1 MQFIVLAHAISCF
14 HYHTQGDLL
23 SSSPILIGFKRP
35 PSGCAV
41 DLLISICTSIATADE
56 DCRYVRLR
64 EFSRELMSTPLLT
77 LLLSQQGLRSFT
89 KWELLFDVFQYL
101 LSPNLALPPSS
112 HEVFQSG
119 QWVSGNVA
127 SLAPFMDLNSKFL
140 HDVPDSLGNKNE
152 NQEISHELTMTHDM
166 ENGNITDEQVESYI
180 LLVISLL
187 RRFNIPGVLQG
198 KQGLE

>member
-1 MQFIVLAHAISCF
+1 M
-14 HYHTQGDLL
+14 
-23 SSSPILIGFKRP
+23 
-35 PSGCAV
+35 
-41 DLLISICTSIATADE
+41 TADE
-56 DCRYVRLR
+56 DCRNVRLR

-77 LLLSQQGLRSFT
+77 LLLSQQGLKSFT

-127 SLAPFMDLNSKFL
+127 SLAPFLDLNSKFL
-140 HDVPDSLGNKNE
+140 YDAPDSLGNENENKEVSHEKNMNHDLKNE
-152 NQEISHELTMTHDM
+152 
-166 ENGNITDEQVESYI
+166 NITDEYIEIYI

-198 KQGLE
+198 KPGLEKLLYI